1 MKKTRTNLYNSEG
14 VELTSLEVA
23 EKIQNICELI
33 PLVGVTRVEVIDQT
47 GRAYTKYFDR
57 KESIAQLSFQDTG
70 RTLKIFIG

>member
-1 MKKTRTNLYNSEG
+1 MKETRTNLYNSKG
-14 VELTSLEVA
+14 VELTPLEIA

-57 KESIAQLSFQDTG
+57 KEAIAQLNFQDSG
-70 RTLKIFIG
+70 RTLKIFID

>member
-1 MKKTRTNLYNSEG
+1 MKETRTNLYNSEG
-14 VELTSLEVA
+14 VELTPLEIA

-57 KESIAQLSFQDTG
+57 KAAIAQLNFQDSG
-70 RTLKIFIG
+70 RTLKIFID